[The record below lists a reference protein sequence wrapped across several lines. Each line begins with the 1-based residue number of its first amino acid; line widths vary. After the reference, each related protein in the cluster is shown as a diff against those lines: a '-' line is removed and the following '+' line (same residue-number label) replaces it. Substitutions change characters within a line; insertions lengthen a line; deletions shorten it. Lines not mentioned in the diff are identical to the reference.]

1 MACAIS
7 SLIYKIRGRDCPDQS
22 KLHVG
27 KAIRNVTELT
37 LTVSTV
43 LVLQTPFLNPIFV
56 PEKKKYL
63 FGSIGGGRIVNGT

>member
-1 MACAIS
+1 
-7 SLIYKIRGRDCPDQS
+7 
-22 KLHVG
+22 VG